1 MLSKA
6 LDLDLLVP
14 VFEDFQHFVVV
25 KQVVDLAA
33 INLIHR
39 YCDGKVS
46 LVILPVVDTSFKQVL
61 HRQVLEPLHGESLAR
76 SSLTIGEDRD
86 GARIED

>member
-1 MLSKA
+1 MSCAHGVALINKIDDLFLRGDEVLSEA

-39 YCDGKVS
+39 DCDGEVS
-46 LVILPVVDTSFKQVL
+46 LVILPVVDTSLEQVL
-61 HRQVLEPLHGESLAR
+61 YS
-76 SSLTIGEDRD
+76 
-86 GARIED
+86 